1 MARSTAPSLR
11 IALVIYGSL
20 DTVSGGYLYDRN
32 LVAHLR
38 AHGDDVEI
46 VSLPWRNY
54 ARHLL
59 DNASTALI
67 ERLRHGA
74 YDVLVQDELNHPS
87 LLRVNLQWAGRGP
100 SRRMPIVSIVHH
112 LRASESHPAW
122 VMPLYRC
129 VEQAYLRSCDA
140 FVFNSATTRDSVVAL
155 AGRVTTHVIA
165 YPAGD
170 RFGAPSPTTRT
181 FDGVL
186 RLIFVGNV
194 SARKGLHTLIDALAR
209 VRCAWTLD
217 VVGSES
223 VEPAYAERARA
234 HARTLGLTDKLRW
247 HGRLDDAR
255 LADMYSAADALAV
268 PSHYEGF
275 GIVYLEAMGFG
286 VPVIASS
293 AGAAREIVNDGV
305 EGFLVPPE
313 NAEVLAAAIERL
325 ADPARLAAMRVA
337 ARARFERHPGWEAAC
352 AQIRAFLLTV
362 TSNAAPLAQLRA

>member
-1 MARSTAPSLR
+1 MR

-20 DTVSGGYLYDRN
+20 DTVSGGYLYDRK

-38 AHGDDVEI
+38 AHGDEVEI

-59 DNASTALI
+59 DNVSPALI
-67 ERLRHGA
+67 ERLRKGK
-74 YDVLVQDELNHPS
+74 YDVLLQDELNHPS
-87 LLRVNLQWAGRGP
+87 LLHVNWRLTGRNP
-100 SRRMPIVSIVHH
+100 SHRAPIVSIVHH

-122 VMPLYRC
+122 VMPLYRR
-129 VEQAYLRSCDA
+129 VERAYLRSCDA
-140 FVFNSATTRDSVVAL
+140 FVFNSATTRDSVAAL
-155 AGRVTTHVIA
+155 AGRATHHVIA

-170 RFGAPSPTTRT
+170 RFGAASHAMRAC
-181 FDGVL
+181 DGVL

-223 VEPAYAERARA
+223 VDPAYAARARERAQA
-234 HARTLGLTDKLRW
+234 LGLMDKLRW

-255 LADMYSAADALAV
+255 LAEMYAAADALVV
-268 PSHYEGF
+268 PSQYEGF

-293 AGAAREIVNDGV
+293 AGAAHEIVTDGAD
-305 EGFLVPPE
+305 GLLVSPE
-313 NAEVLAAAIERL
+313 NAEVLAAAIARM
-325 ADPARLAAMRVA
+325 ADPARLAVMRVA
-337 ARARFERHPGWEAAC
+337 ARARFARHPGWEAAC

-362 TSNAAPLAQLRA
+362 KSNGAPLVQSRA